1 MIDQLR
7 KVPNQITGIRFV
19 AVPVMWVSASLG
31 ARIYL
36 GVGFII
42 GLIAD
47 LLDGAVARK
56 LNQTSDFGSKFD
68 SITDQFLQI
77 SSIAWVLML
86 MPEIVTD
93 NLLISLVALSAYFMS
108 LAVGLIKFKNL
119 ANLHLYIS
127 KVGGLFLYLFLIH
140 AFMVGRYSQALFML
154 AGLFFILSSL
164 ETLIL
169 QLTLSEVDAHIGSI
183 FLQFLRDDHP
193 IRYYLSLLP

>member
-7 KVPNQITGIRFV
+7 KIPNQITAIRFV
-19 AVPVMWVSASLG
+19 AVPAMWVCALLG

-68 SITDQFLQI
+68 SLTDQFLQI

-86 MPEIVTD
+86 MPEIVAE
-93 NLLISLVALSAYFMS
+93 NLLISILALGSYFMS
-108 LAVGLIKFKNL
+108 LAVGLIKFKRL

-127 KVGGLFLYLFLIH
+127 KV
-140 AFMVGRYSQALFML
+140 
-154 AGLFFILSSL
+154 AG
-164 ETLIL
+164 
-169 QLTLSEVDAHIGSI
+169 
-183 FLQFLRDDHP
+183 
-193 IRYYLSLLP
+193 